1 MKMHWVWAGLI
12 LLFSSSWAG
21 KQRIIIKLRDPL
33 KAEAIKVRLPEIT
46 NAKGETRDLE
56 TKLELGTET
65 KVEVSKIQSVTLSL
79 NMVLH
84 NIGNNGVQVTLTL
97 PDAGFIEVEVMDF
110 YGKTLASL
118 FSGNLPSGNH
128 PLDPYILKDTDNNAI
143 KFITLRINGKVALK
157 KVLTK
162 VR

>member
-1 MKMHWVWAGLI
+1 MNWVWASLI

-33 KAEAIKVRLPEIT
+33 KAEVIKIRLPEIT
-46 NAKGETRDLE
+46 NAKGETRDFE
-56 TKLELGTET
+56 TKLELGTAP
-65 KVEVSKIQSVTLSL
+65 KVETNKIQSVTLAL
-79 NMVLH
+79 NMVSR
-84 NIGNNGVQVTLTL
+84 NIGDNGVQVTLTL
-97 PDAGFIEVEVMDF
+97 PEAGFIEVEVMDF
-110 YGKTLASL
+110 YGKTIASL
-118 FSGNLPSGNH
+118 FSGNLTSGNH
-128 PLDPYILKDTDNNAI
+128 PLDPYFLKDGDNNGI